1 MNRFEIIGNLGRA
14 PEIRY
19 TPAGTAVATLNIG
32 TTRRFTDGEGKKQEQ
47 TTWLRVTL
55 FGKSAENAAQYL
67 DKGSKVFV
75 AGRIENDEW
84 EKDGVKHYGHSFI
97 AQEIE
102 YLSSSNKGGMPPDDD
117 TDPIPREYGTA
128 GTAR

>member
-19 TPAGTAVATLNIG
+19 TPAGIAVASLNIG
-32 TTRRFTDGEGKKQEQ
+32 TTRHFKDSAGNRQEQ
-47 TTWLRVTL
+47 TTWLRVTV
-55 FGKSAENAAQYL
+55 FGKSAENAEKYL
-67 DKGSKVFV
+67 DKGNKIYA

-102 YLSSSNKGGMPPDDD
+102 YLSPSSKGGTPPDDD
-117 TDPIPREYGTA
+117 DIPHEYSTA